1 MASRKSLSSAPSASR
16 ADPAAAFRRALD
28 RAAQRGQGSL
38 QAALMDA
45 LVSKPAQRAAQAL
58 VHTAEAAVRVAREDY
73 RPERLTAPSE
83 ALPPLP

>member
-1 MASRKSLSSAPSASR
+1 
-16 ADPAAAFRRALD
+16 
-28 RAAQRGQGSL
+28 
-38 QAALMDA
+38 MDA
-45 LVSKPAQRAAQAL
+45 LVSKPAQRAARAL